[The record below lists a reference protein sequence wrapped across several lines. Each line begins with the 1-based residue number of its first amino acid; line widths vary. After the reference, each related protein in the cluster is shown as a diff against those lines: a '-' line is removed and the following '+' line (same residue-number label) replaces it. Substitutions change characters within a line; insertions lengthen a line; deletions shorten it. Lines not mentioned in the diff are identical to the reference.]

1 MSQETEQ
8 NAPVGPPGAYV
19 RRILDDAQRLCRQ
32 LAGPELGSTPL
43 YLIPQSQLPVGL
55 DTKHHYAFTHP
66 RADLMYREHITLW
79 LGRGPCAVINDIAIE
94 EDYGTED
101 LEYVLNCAA
110 LHEFAHILDRPT
122 LYNGDDYD
130 AARIHF
136 EALVLNDCSKR
147 ANPLVEVPLYYG
159 HGPSFI
165 RLVIHLAYR
174 ASRIGFDVRPAG
186 IFAAHH
192 LGLSPVCMYAD
203 ALGDET
209 YRHLETPLS
218 GLLAIAPDVEFTQ
231 QWSADMDRYDSRFST
246 PKEPSV

>member
-1 MSQETEQ
+1 MTQESTP
-8 NAPVGPPGAYV
+8 NAPVGHTGPDV

-43 YLIPQSQLPVGL
+43 YFIPQSQLPVGL

-66 RADLMYREHITLW
+66 RADLMYREHITPW

-94 EDYGTED
+94 EDYGPED
-101 LEYVLNCAA
+101 LEYLLHCAA

-122 LYNGDDYD
+122 LYNGDDYT

-147 ANPLVEVPLYYG
+147 ASPLVEVPLYYG

-209 YRHLETPLS
+209 YRCLELSFRELLETY
-218 GLLAIAPDVEFTQ
+218 PDVEFMQ
-231 QWSADMDRYDSRFST
+231 LWDADMNRYEVRFPRSQGAT
-246 PKEPSV
+246 

>member
-1 MSQETEQ
+1 MTQESTP
-8 NAPVGPPGAYV
+8 NAPVGHTGPDV

-43 YLIPQSQLPVGL
+43 YFIPQSQLPVGL

-66 RADLMYREHITLW
+66 RADLMYREHITPW

-101 LEYVLNCAA
+101 LEYLLHCAA

-122 LYNGDDYD
+122 LYNGDDYN

-147 ANPLVEVPLYYG
+147 ASPLVEVPLYYG

-209 YRHLETPLS
+209 YRCLELSFRELLETY
-218 GLLAIAPDVEFTQ
+218 PDVEFMQ
-231 QWSADMDRYDSRFST
+231 LWDADMNRYEVRFPRSQGAT
-246 PKEPSV
+246 